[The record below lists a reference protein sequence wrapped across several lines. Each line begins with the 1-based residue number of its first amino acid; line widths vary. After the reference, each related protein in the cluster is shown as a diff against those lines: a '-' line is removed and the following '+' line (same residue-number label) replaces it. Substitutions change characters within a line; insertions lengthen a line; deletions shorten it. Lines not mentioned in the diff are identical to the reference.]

1 MKIFLN
7 KSMCSALTGSFG
19 SGTGYFI
26 QRRTPRYGET
36 CFFGVRKSKGPVP
49 RDGHFRFIFLCANMA
64 DEGLFI
70 RDIAVSRTE
79 FIDALWE
86 AGYRSLADILTLN
99 PRDLA
104 IGDYLDAKDVLRI
117 IKNHYRL

>member
-7 KSMCSALTGSFG
+7 KSMCCALTGSIG

-49 RDGHFRFIFLCANMA
+49 YDGHLRFILLCANMA

-70 RDIAVSRTE
+70 RDLSLSRTE
-79 FIDALWE
+79 FIDALRE
-86 AGYRSLADILTLN
+86 ARYRSLADFFTLH
-99 PRDLA
+99 PQVLCV
-104 IGDYLDAKDVLRI
+104 GDYLDVKDVLRI
-117 IKNHYRL
+117 KNLYRL